1 MIIDITKLP
10 MSREPAII
18 SLLQLRCLALTPQ
31 KSLPGSSTPARYD
44 PDKKQTLLAHL
55 AIQPA
60 IPSNG

>member
-1 MIIDITKLP
+1 MTIDITKLP

-18 SLLQLRCLALTPQ
+18 SLLQLRCLALTP

-55 AIQPA
+55 AIQSA